1 MHHAHVEW
9 RAKTHILGAWLWP
22 AEEEPVNITDVAVLV
37 IDMQQD
43 FLSPAS
49 PLFVAGGPAI
59 VPGLL
64 RALEAAR
71 SANESI
77 IHVIRRH
84 RATGI
89 DVDQSRRALFA
100 ETGGF
105 LVAGTPGAE
114 ELPQL
119 TLVPWDFTV
128 VKTRWSAFFATDLD
142 ALLRRLGI
150 HKLVLTGVQTPNCIR
165 ATANDALSLDYAT
178 IVLSDATASQ
188 TDEIQLSNLR
198 DMAAIGVEV
207 MTVSQYEQSLG
218 L

>member
-1 MHHAHVEW
+1 
-9 RAKTHILGAWLWP
+9 
-22 AEEEPVNITDVAVLV
+22 
-37 IDMQQD
+37 MQQD

-49 PLFVAGGPAI
+49 PLFVAGGPTM
-59 VPGLL
+59 VPNLQ
-64 RALEAAR
+64 RALKTAR
-71 SANESI
+71 SANASI
-77 IHVIRRH
+77 VHVIRRH

-105 LVAGTPGAE
+105 LIAGTPGAE

-119 TLVPWDFTV
+119 APAPGDFV
-128 VKTRWSAFFATDLD
+128 IVKTRWSAFFATDLD
-142 ALLRRLGI
+142 ALLRRLGTR
-150 HKLVLTGVQTPNCIR
+150 KLLLTGVQTPNCIR

-178 IVLSDATASQ
+178 AVLSDATASQ

-198 DMAAIGVEV
+198 DMAAMGVEIV
-207 MTVSQYEQSLG
+207 TVSQFEQSLD

>member
-1 MHHAHVEW
+1 L
-9 RAKTHILGAWLWP
+9 RSP
-22 AEEEPVNITDVAVLV
+22 EEEPVSITDAAVLV

-59 VPGLL
+59 VPNLQ
-64 RALEAAR
+64 RALKAAR
-71 SANESI
+71 SVNESI
-77 IHVIRRH
+77 VHVIRRH

-89 DVDQSRRALFA
+89 DVDQSRRTLFA

-105 LVAGTPGAE
+105 LVTGTPGAE

-119 TLVPWDFTV
+119 APAPSDFIV

-142 ALLRRLGI
+142 ALLRRLNI
-150 HKLVLTGVQTPNCIR
+150 YRLVLTGVQTPNCIR

-178 IVLSDATASQ
+178 TILSDATASQ
-188 TDEIQLSNLR
+188 TDEIQQSNLR
-198 DMAAIGVEV
+198 DMAAMGVEV
-207 MTVSQYEQSLG
+207 MTVSQFEQSLG

>member
-1 MHHAHVEW
+1 
-9 RAKTHILGAWLWP
+9 LWP

-198 DMAAIGVEV
+198 DMAAMGVEV

>member
-1 MHHAHVEW
+1 MN
-9 RAKTHILGAWLWP
+9 T
-22 AEEEPVNITDVAVLV
+22 TDVALLV

-59 VPGLL
+59 VQNVQ
-64 RALEAAR
+64 RALKTAQ

-77 IHVIRRH
+77 VHVMRQH

-89 DVDQSRRALFA
+89 DVDQSRRVLFA
-100 ETGGF
+100 EMGGF

-119 TLVPWDFTV
+119 APAPWDFTV

-142 ALLRRLGI
+142 ALLRRLGTHRLI
-150 HKLVLTGVQTPNCIR
+150 LTGVQTPNCIR
-165 ATANDALSLDYAT
+165 ATANDALALDYAT
-178 IVLSDATASQ
+178 VVLSDATASQ

-198 DMAAIGVEV
+198 DMAAMGVEI
-207 MTVSQYEQSLG
+207 MTVSQFEQSLG

>member
-1 MHHAHVEW
+1 MN
-9 RAKTHILGAWLWP
+9 T
-22 AEEEPVNITDVAVLV
+22 NDVAILI

-49 PLFVAGGPAI
+49 PLFVAGGPAM
-59 VPGLL
+59 VANLQ
-64 RALEAAR
+64 RAVKAAR

-77 IHVIRRH
+77 VHVTRRH
-84 RATGI
+84 RVTGI

-100 ETGGF
+100 EVGGF
-105 LVAGTPGAE
+105 LVAGTHGAE

-119 TLVPWDFTV
+119 APVPGDFTV
-128 VKTRWSAFFATDLD
+128 VKTRWSAFFATDLE

-150 HKLVLTGVQTPNCIR
+150 HRLILTGVQTPNCIR
-165 ATANDALSLDYAT
+165 ATASDALSLDYAT
-178 IVLSDATASQ
+178 TVLADATASQ

-198 DMAAIGVEV
+198 DMAAMGVEI
-207 MTVSQYEQSLG
+207 MTVSQFEQSLG

>member
-1 MHHAHVEW
+1 MN
-9 RAKTHILGAWLWP
+9 T
-22 AEEEPVNITDVAVLV
+22 NDVAILI

-49 PLFVAGGPAI
+49 PLFVAGGPAM
-59 VPGLL
+59 VANLQ
-64 RALEAAR
+64 RAVKATR

-77 IHVIRRH
+77 VHVTRRH
-84 RATGI
+84 RVTGI

-100 ETGGF
+100 EVGGF
-105 LVAGTPGAE
+105 LVAGTHGAE

-119 TLVPWDFTV
+119 APAPGDFTV

-142 ALLRRLGI
+142 ALLRRLRI
-150 HKLVLTGVQTPNCIR
+150 HKVILTGVQTPNCIR
-165 ATANDALSLDYAT
+165 ATASDALSLDYAT
-178 IVLSDATASQ
+178 TVLADATASQ

-198 DMAAIGVEV
+198 DMAAMGVEI
-207 MTVSQYEQSLG
+207 MTVSQFEQSLG

>member
-1 MHHAHVEW
+1 
-9 RAKTHILGAWLWP
+9 LWP

-49 PLFVAGGPAI
+49 PLFVAGGPAM
-59 VPGLL
+59 VPNLQ
-64 RALEAAR
+64 RALKAAR
-71 SANESI
+71 SANASI
-77 IHVIRRH
+77 IHATRRH

-119 TLVPWDFTV
+119 APTSGDFTV

-142 ALLRRLGI
+142 ALLRRLGTHRLI
-150 HKLVLTGVQTPNCIR
+150 LTGVQTPNCIR

-178 IVLSDATASQ
+178 TVLSDATASQ

-198 DMAAIGVEV
+198 DMAAMGVEI
-207 MTVSQYEQSLG
+207 MTVSQFELSLG

>member
-1 MHHAHVEW
+1 MS
-9 RAKTHILGAWLWP
+9 T
-22 AEEEPVNITDVAVLV
+22 NDVAILI

-59 VPGLL
+59 VPNLQ
-64 RALEAAR
+64 RAVKAAR

-77 IHVIRRH
+77 VHVTRRH
-84 RATGI
+84 RSTGI

-114 ELPQL
+114 ESPKLAPAAG
-119 TLVPWDFTV
+119 DFSV

-150 HKLVLTGVQTPNCIR
+150 HRLILTGVQTPNCIR
-165 ATANDALSLDYAT
+165 ATASDALSLDYAT
-178 IVLSDATASQ
+178 TVLADATASQ
-188 TDEIQLSNLR
+188 TDEIQQYNLR
-198 DMAAIGVEV
+198 DMAAMGVEI
-207 MTVSQYEQSLG
+207 MTVSQFEQSLG

>member
-1 MHHAHVEW
+1 
-9 RAKTHILGAWLWP
+9 
-22 AEEEPVNITDVAVLV
+22 VNTTDVALLV

-59 VPGLL
+59 VQNVQ
-64 RALEAAR
+64 RALKTAQ

-77 IHVIRRH
+77 VHVMRQH

-89 DVDQSRRALFA
+89 DVDQSRRVLFA
-100 ETGGF
+100 EMGGF

-119 TLVPWDFTV
+119 APAPWDFTV

-142 ALLRRLGI
+142 ALLRRLGTHRLI
-150 HKLVLTGVQTPNCIR
+150 LTGVQTPNCIR
-165 ATANDALSLDYAT
+165 ATANDALALDYAT
-178 IVLSDATASQ
+178 VVLSDATASQ

-198 DMAAIGVEV
+198 DMAAMGVEI
-207 MTVSQYEQSLG
+207 MTVSQFEQSLG

>member
-1 MHHAHVEW
+1 M
-9 RAKTHILGAWLWP
+9 
-22 AEEEPVNITDVAVLV
+22 NITDVAVLV

-59 VPGLL
+59 VPGLQ
-64 RALEAAR
+64 RALKAAR
-71 SANESI
+71 STNKPI
-77 IHVIRRH
+77 IHVVRRH

-105 LVAGTPGAE
+105 LVAGTRGAE

-119 TLVPWDFTV
+119 APALWDFVV

-142 ALLRRLGI
+142 ALLRRLGTR
-150 HKLVLTGVQTPNCIR
+150 KLILTGVQTPNCIR

-178 IVLSDATASQ
+178 TVLSDATASQ

-198 DMAAIGVEV
+198 DMAAMGVEI
-207 MTVSQYEQSLG
+207 MTVSQFEQSVG
-218 L
+218 V

>member
-1 MHHAHVEW
+1 M
-9 RAKTHILGAWLWP
+9 
-22 AEEEPVNITDVAVLV
+22 NITDMAVLV

-43 FLSPAS
+43 FLSPTS

-59 VPGLL
+59 VPALQ
-64 RALEAAR
+64 RALKAAR
-71 SANESI
+71 SAGEPI
-77 IHVIRRH
+77 IHVVRRH
-84 RATGI
+84 RVTGI

-119 TLVPWDFTV
+119 APTPWDFTV
-128 VKTRWSAFFATDLD
+128 AKTRWSAFFATDLD

-150 HKLVLTGVQTPNCIR
+150 HRLILTGVQTPNCIR
-165 ATANDALSLDYAT
+165 ATATDALSLDYAT
-178 IVLSDATASQ
+178 VVLSDATASQ
-188 TDEIQLSNLR
+188 TGEIQLSNLR
-198 DMAAIGVEV
+198 DMAAMGVEII
-207 MTVSQYEQSLG
+207 TVSQFEQSLG

>member
-1 MHHAHVEW
+1 MS
-9 RAKTHILGAWLWP
+9 T
-22 AEEEPVNITDVAVLV
+22 NDVAILI

-59 VPGLL
+59 VPNLQ
-64 RALEAAR
+64 RAVKAAR

-77 IHVIRRH
+77 VHVTRRH
-84 RATGI
+84 RSTGI

-114 ELPQL
+114 ESPKLAPAAG
-119 TLVPWDFTV
+119 DFSV

-150 HKLVLTGVQTPNCIR
+150 HRLILTGVQTPNCIR
-165 ATANDALSLDYAT
+165 ATASDALSLDYAT
-178 IVLSDATASQ
+178 TVLADATASQ
-188 TDEIQLSNLR
+188 TDEIQQYNLR
-198 DMAAIGVEV
+198 DMAAMGVEI
-207 MTVSQYEQSLG
+207 MTVSQFEQALG

>member
-1 MHHAHVEW
+1 
-9 RAKTHILGAWLWP
+9 LWP
-22 AEEEPVNITDVAVLV
+22 AEEKPVNITDVALLV

-49 PLFVAGGPAI
+49 SLFVAGGPAI

-64 RALEAAR
+64 RALKAAR

-105 LVAGTPGAE
+105 LIAGTPGAE

-119 TLVPWDFTV
+119 APAPWDFIV

-142 ALLRRLGI
+142 ALLRRLSI
-150 HKLVLTGVQTPNCIR
+150 HKLILTGVQTPNCIR

-178 IVLSDATASQ
+178 TVLSDATASQ

-198 DMAAIGVEV
+198 DMAAMGVEI
-207 MTVSQYEQSLG
+207 MTVSQFEQSLG

>member
-1 MHHAHVEW
+1 MKPW
-9 RAKTHILGAWLWP
+9 SGK
-22 AEEEPVNITDVAVLV
+22 EERVSISDVALLV
-37 IDMQQD
+37 IDMQRD
-43 FLSPAS
+43 FLSPTS
-49 PLFVAGGPAI
+49 PLFVAGGPTM
-59 VPGLL
+59 VPSLQ
-64 RALEAAR
+64 RALKAAR

-84 RATGI
+84 RVTGI

-119 TLVPWDFTV
+119 APVPGDFTV

-142 ALLRRLGI
+142 ALLRRLGAHRLI
-150 HKLVLTGVQTPNCIR
+150 LTGVQTPNCIR

-178 IVLSDATASQ
+178 TVLSDATASQ

-198 DMAAIGVEV
+198 DMAAMGVEV
-207 MTVSQYEQSLG
+207 MTVSQFEQSIG
-218 L
+218 LQPR

>member
-1 MHHAHVEW
+1 M
-9 RAKTHILGAWLWP
+9 
-22 AEEEPVNITDVAVLV
+22 NITDVAVLV

-43 FLSPAS
+43 FLSPTS

-59 VPGLL
+59 VPALQ
-64 RALEAAR
+64 RALKAAR
-71 SANESI
+71 SVGEPI
-77 IHVIRRH
+77 IHVMRRH

-119 TLVPWDFTV
+119 APAPWDLTV

-142 ALLRRLGI
+142 ALLRRLGVHRLI
-150 HKLVLTGVQTPNCIR
+150 LTGVQTPNCIR
-165 ATANDALSLDYAT
+165 ATATDALSLDYAT
-178 IVLSDATASQ
+178 TVLSDATASQ

-198 DMAAIGVEV
+198 DMATMGVEIV
-207 MTVSQYEQSLG
+207 TVLQFEQSLG

>member
-1 MHHAHVEW
+1 M
-9 RAKTHILGAWLWP
+9 
-22 AEEEPVNITDVAVLV
+22 NITDVAILV

-49 PLFVAGGPAI
+49 PLFVAGGPAM
-59 VPGLL
+59 VPSLQ
-64 RALEAAR
+64 RALKAAR
-71 SANESI
+71 PANGSI
-77 IHVIRRH
+77 IHAMRRH
-84 RATGI
+84 RVTGI

-105 LVAGTPGAE
+105 LVAGTAGAE

-119 TLVPWDFTV
+119 ASAPGDFIV

-142 ALLRRLGI
+142 ALLRRLGTHRLI
-150 HKLVLTGVQTPNCIR
+150 LTGVQTPNCIR

-178 IVLSDATASQ
+178 TVLSDATASQ

-198 DMAAIGVEV
+198 DMAAMGVEI
-207 MTVSQYEQSLG
+207 MTVSQFEQSLG

>member
-1 MHHAHVEW
+1 
-9 RAKTHILGAWLWP
+9 LWP

-49 PLFVAGGPAI
+49 PLFVTGGPAI

-150 HKLVLTGVQTPNCIR
+150 HKLILTGVQTPNCIR

-198 DMAAIGVEV
+198 DMAAMGVEI
-207 MTVSQYEQSLG
+207 MTVSQFEQSLG

>member
-1 MHHAHVEW
+1 M
-9 RAKTHILGAWLWP
+9 
-22 AEEEPVNITDVAVLV
+22 NITDVAVLV

-59 VPGLL
+59 VPGLQ
-64 RALEAAR
+64 RALKAAR
-71 SANESI
+71 STNKPI
-77 IHVIRRH
+77 IHVVRRH

-105 LVAGTPGAE
+105 LVAGTRGAE

-119 TLVPWDFTV
+119 APAPWDFIV

-142 ALLRRLGI
+142 ALLRRLSTR
-150 HKLVLTGVQTPNCIR
+150 KLILTGVQTPNCIR

-178 IVLSDATASQ
+178 TVLSDATASQ

-198 DMAAIGVEV
+198 DMAAMGVEI
-207 MTVSQYEQSLG
+207 MTVSQFEQSVG
-218 L
+218 V